1 MLNLAGI
8 AVDAI
13 SVGGLETCIQLP
25 GFGLAFD
32 IGRCPRSA
40 VARETVLFTHA
51 HIDHLGGIAQ
61 HCATRSLLGLTP
73 PTYILP
79 PSLVADVE
87 ALFEVWRRLDGSELS
102 CRIVPLGPGDSLRL
116 SRDLSVRPFR
126 SPHRVLCQGYT
137 LWRTRRRLRADL
149 VGLPERAIRDLR
161 LAGEDVTTTVE
172 LPELAFTGDT
182 LIEGVLHEPSARTA
196 RLLIM
201 EVTFMDER
209 VSVAQTRS
217 KGHIHLDEVL
227 AHADLFENEA
237 ILFTHLSARYS
248 GDQAQAILHARLPPS
263 LRARVHL
270 LRPPDEVWG
279 M

>member
-25 GFGLAFD
+25 GYGLAFD

-40 VARETVLFTHA
+40 VARETVLLTHA
-51 HIDHLGGIAQ
+51 HIDHLGGIVQ
-61 HCATRSLLGLTP
+61 HAATRSLLGLTP

-87 ALFEVWRRLDGSELS
+87 ALFEVWRRLDGSDLP
-102 CRIVPLGPGDSLRL
+102 CRFVPLSPGDSFSLG
-116 SRDLSVRPFR
+116 RDLSVRPFR
-126 SPHRVLCQGYT
+126 SPHRILCQGYA
-137 LWRTRRRLRADL
+137 LWRTRRRLRPDL
-149 VGLPERAIRDLR
+149 VGTPERAIRDLR
-161 LAGEDVTTTVE
+161 LSGEEVTVSVD
-172 LPELAFTGDT
+172 LPEVAFTGDS
-182 LIEGVLHEPSARTA
+182 LIEGIVHEPAARAA
-196 RLLIM
+196 RLLVM

-227 AHADLFENEA
+227 AHADMFENEA
-237 ILFTHLSARYS
+237 ILFTHLSARYT
-248 GDQAQAILHARLPPS
+248 GAQAQAILDARLPPS
-263 LRARVHL
+263 LRSRVTL
-270 LRPPDEVWG
+270 LHPPTEVWG
-279 M
+279 E